1 MSSKINCCQR
11 RCLIWSSLQHLICPP
26 FTEVRIDSLGTEFL
40 LHYSNNYFLICIADP
55 GFNFDSLL
63 FYGSGWGLFQFDL
76 LVFAVIDLLSESYVL
91 AAVVAF
97 IIGWSLRMLRDSLGR
112 RNLGKKTLVD
122 ERFLI

>member
-1 MSSKINCCQR
+1 MEGGSHKNC
-11 RCLIWSSLQHLICPP
+11 II
-26 FTEVRIDSLGTEFL
+26 T
-40 LHYSNNYFLICIADP
+40 NNSPCFADP

-63 FYGSGWGLFQFDL
+63 FYGSGWALFQFDL
-76 LVFAVIDLLSESYVL
+76 LVFAVVDLLSESYVL

-97 IIGWSLRMLRDSLGR
+97 FVGWSLRMLRDSLGR

>member
-1 MSSKINCCQR
+1 MRGRERGRERERGNTLTR
-11 RCLIWSSLQHLICPP
+11 D
-26 FTEVRIDSLGTEFL
+26 RIFVALYTTFSITKL
-40 LHYSNNYFLICIADP
+40 FLIHVADP

-63 FYGSGWGLFQFDL
+63 FYGSGWALFQFDL
-76 LVFAVIDLLSESYVL
+76 LVFAAVDLLSESYVL

-97 IIGWSLRMLRDSLGR
+97 IIGWSLRMLRDNLGR